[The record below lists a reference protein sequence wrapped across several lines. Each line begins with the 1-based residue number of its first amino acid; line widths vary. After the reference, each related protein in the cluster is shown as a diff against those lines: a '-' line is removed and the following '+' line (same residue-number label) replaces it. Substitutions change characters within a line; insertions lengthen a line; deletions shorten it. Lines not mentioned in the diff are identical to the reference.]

1 MFVKADNTKTHLNNP
16 DSKNQSLRPEE
27 LILLQVLYDDG
38 GQIWINKPEALQVL
52 WVYGEYTI
60 QASTKSCN
68 LQR

>member
-38 GQIWINKPEALQVL
+38 GQI
-52 WVYGEYTI
+52 
-60 QASTKSCN
+60 
-68 LQR
+68 